1 MEMLPLEQW
10 TAQQAAGTWSELFD
24 RSAFVNSSQLLTVLI
39 WLAVFWLL
47 GVIFMPLTSLIFRPL
62 KDKGWGI
69 SKLFGLMV
77 WGYAVWLASS
87 LGLEYS
93 RKNILLILGCFLLL
107 NVVIALVRRKKIMS
121 SLKAI
126 RKDILWT
133 DLESGSVASV

>member
-24 RSAFVNSSQLLTVLI
+24 RSAFVNSSELLTVLI

-77 WGYAVWLASS
+77 GGYAVWLASS

-93 RKNILLILGCFLLL
+93 RKNI
-107 NVVIALVRRKKIMS
+107 VIFKIN
-121 SLKAI
+121 
-126 RKDILWT
+126 T
-133 DLESGSVASV
+133 YN